1 MKSTQLPR
9 SSSLFLLELIFSI
22 LFFSVASAVC
32 VRVFVLAHTQ
42 SHDARA
48 LQEAVTLC
56 SNAAEV
62 SSASS
67 SAAEA
72 LSSLA
77 ALYPAAEISGLDTNV
92 SSNTEQAVYQLSLGF
107 DGNLVSISTE
117 SSDQAPVYLWS
128 VSLYESDGLLHCDA
142 FMTKPGA
149 ETDSGE
155 IYQLQ
160 TVHYL
165 QGGQAD
171 E

>member
-32 VRVFVLAHTQ
+32 VRVFVRAHTL

-62 SSASS
+62 SGASS
-67 SAAEA
+67 SAAQA
-72 LSSLA
+72 LSSLE
-77 ALYPAAEISGLDTNV
+77 ALYPEAKTSVSDTNV
-92 SSNTEQAVYQLSLGF
+92 RSDSNPVVYQLSLGF
-107 DGNLVSISTE
+107 DGNLVNFSTE
-117 SSDQAPVYLWS
+117 APGQAPVYLWT
-128 VSLYESDGLLHCDA
+128 VSLYETEGLLHCDA
-142 FMTKPGA
+142 AMTKPGA